1 MTEVKLDFD
10 KQGGLVPVIVT
21 DYKTGQVL
29 MLAYMNEVSYQLT
42 LETKQ
47 MHYWSRSRNE
57 LWHKGATSGH
67 FPTCTK
73 ASRQIVIR
81 TPCLSLWNKKEQP
94 VIQEPTAVSL
104 RIYMM
109 TIKINRSSYVRN
121 TL

>member
-1 MTEVKLDFD
+1 MTEVKLILTNKADWY
-10 KQGGLVPVIVT
+10 QSLWT

-29 MLAYMNEVSYQLT
+29 MLAYMNELSYQLT

-57 LWHKGATSGH
+57 LWHKGAISGH
-67 FPTCTK
+67 FQHVKSIKTDCDQDT
-73 ASRQIVIR
+73 
-81 TPCLSLWNKKEQP
+81 CLSLWNKKEQP
-94 VIQEPTAVSL
+94 AIQEPTAVSL

-109 TIKINRSSYVRN
+109 TIKTDRSSYVRN

>member
-29 MLAYMNEVSYQLT
+29 MLAYMNELSYQLT
-42 LETKQ
+42 LETNKCIT
-47 MHYWSRSRNE
+47 
-57 LWHKGATSGH
+57 GAVPEMSFGIREPH
-67 FPTCTK
+67 LAISNMSK

-94 VIQEPTAVSL
+94 AIQEPTAVSL

-109 TIKINRSSYVRN
+109 TIKIDRSSYVRN

>member
-29 MLAYMNEVSYQLT
+29 MLAYMNELSYQLT

-57 LWHKGATSGH
+57 LLQQKPQVPVGERRNQRT
-67 FPTCTK
+67 FPVCEVTDH
-73 ASRQIVIR
+73 
-81 TPCLSLWNKKEQP
+81 
-94 VIQEPTAVSL
+94 
-104 RIYMM
+104 
-109 TIKINRSSYVRN
+109 
-121 TL
+121 